1 MQNEMHLNQPIDD
14 EIDLRELGS
23 VLWAGKKIILTV
35 TSLFAVIAVIVVLLI
50 PNQYQATAVVSP
62 AQSGGTSMLGAMSS
76 QLGGLASLAGIKVPS
91 DEGGEAQ
98 AAMEI
103 MQSWSFIE
111 EFIKTNNLAAE
122 IFAADGWDRET
133 NKFSYDSSLYD
144 SQQKQWVR
152 NPPAGKTIEPT
163 SWELYEEF
171 SERLTVTT
179 DKTTGMISVSIEHY
193 SPILAQQW
201 VNLYITT
208 INNYMR
214 SRKLQQA
221 NSNIEYLEA
230 QIEKTAIAG
239 MKEVFYQVIE
249 EQIKNKMLA
258 EASPEYAFVT
268 VNPAMVPEEKSTPK
282 RALIC
287 VLAVLL
293 GAMLSI
299 FAVLGMHYG
308 RQPKSNKTPNE
319 Y

>member
-1 MQNEMHLNQPIDD
+1 MHITQPIDD
-14 EIDLRELGS
+14 EIDLRELAS
-23 VLWAGKKIILTV
+23 VLWAGKKVILAV
-35 TSLFAVIAVIVVLLI
+35 TSLFAVISVIVVLQI
-50 PNQYQATAVVSP
+50 PNQYQATAVVSS
-62 AQSGGTSMLGAMSS
+62 AQNGGSSMLGAMAS
-76 QLGGLASLAGIKVPS
+76 QLGGLASIAGIKVPS

-133 NKFSYDSSLYD
+133 NQLSYDSSLYD

-163 SWELYEEF
+163 GWELYKEF
-171 SERLTVTT
+171 SEHLTVTT

-299 FAVLGMHYG
+299 FAVLVMHYG
-308 RQPKSNKTPNE
+308 RQPKSNKTPI
-319 Y
+319 

>member
-1 MQNEMHLNQPIDD
+1 MQNEMHITQPIDD
-14 EIDLRELGS
+14 EIDLRELAS

-35 TSLFAVIAVIVVLLI
+35 TSLFSVIALTVVLLI
-50 PNQYQATAVVSP
+50 PNQYQATAVVSS
-62 AQSGGTSMLGAMSS
+62 AQHGGSSMLGAMAS
-76 QLGGLASLAGIKVPS
+76 QLGGLASIAGIKVPS

-133 NKFSYDSSLYD
+133 NQLSYDSSLYD

-163 SWELYEEF
+163 GWELYKEF
-171 SERLTVTT
+171 SEHLTVTT

-299 FAVLGMHYG
+299 FAVLVMHYG
-308 RQPKSNKTPNE
+308 LQPKANKTQME
-319 Y
+319 L

>member
-133 NKFSYDSSLYD
+133 NQLSYDSSLYD

-163 SWELYEEF
+163 SWELYKEF

>member
-1 MQNEMHLNQPIDD
+1 MHITQPIDD
-14 EIDLRELGS
+14 EIDLRELAS
-23 VLWAGKKIILTV
+23 VLWAGKKVILAV
-35 TSLFAVIAVIVVLLI
+35 TSLFAVISVIVVLQI
-50 PNQYQATAVVSP
+50 PNQYQATAVVSS
-62 AQSGGTSMLGAMSS
+62 AQNGGSSMLGAMAS
-76 QLGGLASLAGIKVPS
+76 QLGGLASIAGIKVPS

-133 NKFSYDSSLYD
+133 NQLSYDSSLYD

-163 SWELYEEF
+163 GWELYKEF
-171 SERLTVTT
+171 SEHLTVTT

-214 SRKLQQA
+214 SRKLQQS

-287 VLAVLL
+287 VLDVLL

-299 FAVLGMHYG
+299 LAVLVMHYG

>member
-1 MQNEMHLNQPIDD
+1 MQNEMHITQPIDD
-14 EIDLRELGS
+14 EIDLRELAS
-23 VLWAGKKIILTV
+23 VLWAGKKVILAV
-35 TSLFAVIAVIVVLLI
+35 TSLFAVISVIVVLQI
-50 PNQYQATAVVSP
+50 PNQYQATAVVSS
-62 AQSGGTSMLGAMSS
+62 AQNGGSSMLGAMAS
-76 QLGGLASLAGIKVPS
+76 QLGGLASIAGIKVPS

-111 EFIKTNNLAAE
+111 QFIKTNNLAAE

-133 NKFSYDSSLYD
+133 NQLSYDSSLYD

-163 SWELYEEF
+163 GWELYKEF
-171 SERLTVTT
+171 SEHLTVTT

-214 SRKLQQA
+214 SRKLQQS

-299 FAVLGMHYG
+299 FAVLVMHYG
-308 RQPKSNKTPNE
+308 LQPKANKTQME
-319 Y
+319 L